1 MPDTGSGQGM
11 TIGDVCVQFVGD
23 MTQLDQGVDKLNDK
37 IESGMTRASQNVGQ
51 LGDALDETGQKAGE
65 AANEVEDSMSKSTVN
80 IREARGE
87 VALLGEEFGVRLPR
101 HVATFVAEM
110 PGVGEALEAAFSATA
125 VLFVL
130 EAVVKLTEKV
140 TDFISTTFVYT
151 QAMKDADK
159 ATADLNATILANEAN
174 IERLNTAYDAM
185 TMSPMQLLTKQL
197 DAVNQKIMEQ
207 GDQFRNAQDQLYGA
221 RNGTIELTDAQ
232 KKMYENIIIGNKTAM
247 ESLTDENRNLSTQI
261 DHLYSDAANKAK
273 ELTEKNM
280 ATFNELML
288 QQRNYAGQ
296 LILDWNNMAD
306 SIMRLPAA
314 ANTAG
319 AVIFQGLNP
328 AWVALENGQKA
339 AKNLGITLRTDLVSD
354 ITFAQKEMDAFAAS
368 GIKDAKAMD
377 AFVQKLKEAKQALKS
392 YDQGVQQVST
402 GMAAAIDF
410 AGKLESNLSSA
421 FIAAIT
427 GEEAWGK
434 AVEQALGKA
443 ISSFGQ
449 YCQIKATA
457 ALAAAIGGDPSM
469 WASAAEWEAAAIA
482 AGIAGA
488 EISGAAGGGGGNAGG
503 GYSGTGTTGNVTS
516 GSGAAPGP
524 ASTTTRLYDGGMVS
538 RQTMAMIGDS
548 PMGGDANEAVL
559 PLDSPEA
566 MAKIAAALGPHLAGG
581 GGGDT
586 HFHVNVK
593 GMISDDNLGKVMTK
607 ISKKVNKG
615 TGSLLSSN
623 THRVTKRSA

>member
-1 MPDTGSGQGM
+1 MPDTTAGVQ
-11 TIGDVCVQFVGD
+11 IGDAVVNFMGD
-23 MTQLDQGVDKLNDK
+23 MTELDKSIDGLNDK

-51 LGDALDETGQKAGE
+51 LGDALDETGQKADS
-65 AANEVEDSMSKSTVN
+65 AAEEIDSSMTRSRGS
-80 IREARGE
+80 IREASAE
-87 VALLGEEFGVRLPR
+87 VGLLGEEFGVRLPR
-101 HVATFVAEM
+101 HVRTFVAEM
-110 PGVGEALEAAFSATA
+110 PGVGEALSAAFSATA

-130 EAVVKLTEKV
+130 EAVVQLTTKV
-140 TDFISTTFVYT
+140 TDFINTTFVYT

-159 ATADLNATILANEAN
+159 ATADLNATVLANEAN
-174 IERLNTAYDAM
+174 IVKLNLAYDAM
-185 TMSPMQLLTKQL
+185 TMTPMQLLTKQL
-197 DAVNQKIMEQ
+197 DTVNEKIAHQQEE
-207 GDQFRNAQDQLYGA
+207 FRAASDEMYGY
-221 RNGTIELTDAQ
+221 RNGLIQLTDAE
-232 KKMYENIIIGNKTAM
+232 KKQSENIIISNKTVM

-296 LILDWNNMAD
+296 LILDWNNMAEA
-306 SIMRLPAA
+306 IMRLPAA

-339 AKNLGITLRTDLVSD
+339 AKNLGITLRTDLVAD
-354 ITFAQKEMDAFAAS
+354 VAFAQKEMDTFAAS
-368 GIKDAKAMD
+368 GMKDAKAME
-377 AFVQKLKEAKQALKS
+377 AFVQKLKEAKQALRD
-392 YDQGVQQVST
+392 YDGGVKQVSA
-402 GMAAAIDF
+402 GMAIAIDF
-410 AGKLESNLSSA
+410 SGKLESNLAAA
-421 FIAAIT
+421 FIAAAT

-434 AVEQALGKA
+434 AMEKATGQA
-443 ISSFGQ
+443 ISAFGQ

-457 ALAAAIGGDPSM
+457 ALAAAMGGDPSM

-488 EISGAAGGGGGNAGG
+488 VISGAAGGGGGSAGG

-524 ASTTTRLYDGGMVS
+524 QTTTTRLAGGGLVTAP
-538 RQTMAMIGDS
+538 TMALIGDS
-548 PMGGDANEAVL
+548 PSGGPASEAVL
-559 PLDSPEA
+559 PLDHPDS
-566 MAKIAAALGPHLAGG
+566 MAKIAAALAPHLAGG
-581 GGGDT
+581 GGGGHT
-586 HFHVNVK
+586 FHVHVK
-593 GMISDDNLGKVMTK
+593 GLVSDDTLGKVMKK
-607 ISKKVNKG
+607 ISKKVNNG

>member
-1 MPDTGSGQGM
+1 MPDTTAGVQ
-11 TIGDVCVQFVGD
+11 IGDAVVNFMGD

-51 LGDALDETGQKAGE
+51 LGDALDETGQKADS
-65 AANEVEDSMSKSTVN
+65 AAEEIDSSMTRSRGS
-80 IREARGE
+80 IREASAE
-87 VALLGEEFGVRLPR
+87 VGLLGEEFGVRLPR
-101 HVATFVAEM
+101 HVRTFVAEM
-110 PGVGEALEAAFSATA
+110 PGVGEALSAAFSATA

-130 EAVVKLTEKV
+130 EAVVQLTTKV
-140 TDFISTTFVYT
+140 TDFINTTFVYT

-159 ATADLNATILANEAN
+159 ATADLNATVLANEAN
-174 IERLNTAYDAM
+174 IVKLNLAYDAM
-185 TMSPMQLLTKQL
+185 TMTPMQLLTKQL
-197 DAVNQKIMEQ
+197 DTVNQKIADQ
-207 GDQFRNAQDQLYGA
+207 GEQFRSAEDQLYGY
-221 RNGTIELTDAQ
+221 RNGTIALTEAQ
-232 KKMYENIIIGNKTAM
+232 KKQYENVIIGNKTVM

-261 DHLYSDAANKAK
+261 DHLYSDAATKAK
-273 ELTEKNM
+273 ELSEKNM

-296 LILDWNNMAD
+296 LILEWNTMAEA
-306 SIMRLPAA
+306 IMRLPAA

-328 AWVALENGQKA
+328 AWVAFENGQKA

-354 ITFAQKEMDAFAAS
+354 VAFAQKEMDAFAAS

-392 YDQGVQQVST
+392 YDQGVHQVST

-434 AVEQALGKA
+434 AMEKATGQA
-443 ISSFGQ
+443 ISAFGQ

-457 ALAAAIGGDPSM
+457 ALAAAMGGDPSM

-488 EISGAAGGGGGNAGG
+488 VISGAAGGGSGAGG

-524 ASTTTRLYDGGMVS
+524 ASTVTKLSAGGMVS
-538 RQTMAMIGDS
+538 AQTLAIIGDS
-548 PMGGDANEAVL
+548 PMGGNANEAVL
-559 PLDSPEA
+559 PLDHPET

-581 GGGDT
+581 GVGDT